1 MRLVRLMNTA
11 LYYLVYVFWFLG
23 SLLPLRVLYFFSD
36 INFILVYHL
45 FRYRRKLVR
54 RNLTSSFPEK
64 ELSEIVSI
72 ERKFYRHFCD
82 LFAETI
88 KLFSMSEKQ
97 MRQRMTYE
105 NSELV
110 NSYLSQGRSVS
121 LFLGHCGNWEWVSS
135 IPLCLEGDQKRGQI
149 YHALENP
156 AFDKL
161 FLYLRSRFTT
171 ECISMEDTFRT
182 VVGWERSGHNSCVG
196 YISDQVPGYPNIHY
210 FTQFLNHDTPVL
222 TGAERI
228 ARLIDSVAV
237 YVDIKRTK
245 RGHYTCKFVLISDK
259 LKEVPTFGI
268 TEQYF
273 RLLEEQ
279 IKADP
284 PYWLWSHNR
293 WKRTREGFYQLYSE
307 EECTKRLSR
316 L

>member
-1 MRLVRLMNTA
+1 MNTA

-23 SLLPLRVLYFFSD
+23 SLLPLRVLYFFSE

-54 RNLTSSFPEK
+54 RNLTSSVPEK

-135 IPLCLEGDQKRGQI
+135 FPLCLEGDQKRG
-149 YHALENP
+149 P
-156 AFDKL
+156 
-161 FLYLRSRFTT
+161 
-171 ECISMEDTFRT
+171 IS
-182 VVGWERSGHNSCVG
+182 H
-196 YISDQVPGYPNIHY
+196 
-210 FTQFLNHDTPVL
+210 
-222 TGAERI
+222 
-228 ARLIDSVAV
+228 LIV
-237 YVDIKRTK
+237 
-245 RGHYTCKFVLISDK
+245 
-259 LKEVPTFGI
+259 
-268 TEQYF
+268 
-273 RLLEEQ
+273 
-279 IKADP
+279 
-284 PYWLWSHNR
+284 
-293 WKRTREGFYQLYSE
+293 
-307 EECTKRLSR
+307 
-316 L
+316 